1 LELCRGPEL
10 KMKVVTSCYGRF
22 WIFDQAYQLYRHGL
36 LQQLINDYPRFM
48 TRRWGLPD
56 DKVVSLLANGLYGR
70 LVRRVE
76 SWLPPAIQEHLAASV
91 HHLFSARLARH
102 LPAGADIFIGL
113 SSFCLEAIQRAKE
126 LGMVAVVDHGSLHQR
141 TERQLLLEEKELWHL
156 PGESQL
162 PPSWLINKEDA
173 EFHAAD
179 RVMVLSQVARRSMVG
194 EGIPAGKILVNPCGV
209 NLSEF
214 RPGKKDDRVFRII
227 QCGGI
232 QARKGVQYL
241 LRAFSELKLRQ
252 AELWFIG
259 GGLENSSLRSVIQ
272 RYRAENI
279 HFKGSMPQNQL
290 YKYYQQGSV
299 FVLASIADGFGMV
312 VPQAMA
318 CSLPVIVTENVG
330 AADLVTAGKTG
341 FVIPIRDV
349 ESLKEKLLFL
359 YENPDLGQE
368 MGEAAS
374 LAVKIGHTWDDYG
387 DRLVNFLQSLPLIRP
402 IHEPSAPGAGGGAA
416 RQAGGI

>member
-1 LELCRGPEL
+1 
-10 KMKVVTSCYGRF
+10 MKVVTSCYGRF

-36 LQQLINDYPRFM
+36 LQQLINDYPKFM

-70 LVRRVE
+70 LVRRAE
-76 SWLPPAIQEHLAASV
+76 NWLPQAIQEQLAASV

-102 LPAGADIFIGL
+102 LSAGADIFIGL

-141 TERQLLLEEKELWHL
+141 TERQLLLEEQELWNL
-156 PGESQL
+156 PGKSQL
-162 PPSWLINKEDA
+162 PPSWLIDKEDV

-179 RVMVLSQVARRSMVG
+179 QVMVLSQVARRSMVR
-194 EGIPAGKILVNPCGV
+194 EGISARKILVNPCGV

-214 RPGKKDDRVFRII
+214 RPGKKEDRVFRII

-259 GGLENSSLRSVIQ
+259 GGLENSSLKSIIQ
-272 RYRAENI
+272 RYRAGNI
-279 HFKGSMPQNQL
+279 HFKGSIPQNQL
-290 YKYYQQGSV
+290 YKYYQQGSG

-318 CSLPVIVTENVG
+318 CGLPVIVSENVG

-349 ESLKEKLLFL
+349 DSLKEKLLFL
-359 YENPDLGQE
+359 YENQDLAQE

-374 LAVKIGHTWDDYG
+374 LAVQIGHTWDDYG
-387 DRLVNFLQSLPLIRP
+387 DRLVNFLQSLPITRHC
-402 IHEPSAPGAGGGAA
+402 HEPSAPGAGGGAA